1 MQVPVNETKPI
12 IARTLLHHNRN
23 PLLRTLS
30 LREPEEYDNI
40 FAMKREKGVALALSL
55 FLLAIYLLT
64 YSGDIH
70 SSDGLSMLSVTESL
84 VKRGDYDTNQ
94 ILWMGLQQGTFGR
107 GGELYSRKGL
117 GASLVALPLAWLGLV
132 VPFWGFVQTTLLLN
146 VAITALSGL
155 LVFLYLRRLGYSW
168 EVGLL
173 LALLFGL
180 GTMAWPYSK
189 YFFSEPLT
197 GLALLATAY
206 LLLRFRETQ
215 ATGDLAL
222 AGTSLG
228 LAIATRLA
236 TAAIAP
242 LFLLP
247 LLAYSLPHSRRLIPF
262 LAAFLIPLILWG
274 LLIGGYNYLRFG
286 NPLVTGYLPQESF
299 RTPLLTGLAGLLI
312 SPGRGLFLYC
322 PIFLLILPAFPI
334 FLVRH
339 RIEGAF
345 SLSLVTIYILLYSKW
360 FMWHG
365 GFAWGPRFLVP
376 IIPFLVIPLAP
387 LVEGLRGRGKVAFA
401 SLSAIS
407 IAPQILGLSV
417 HFGRFQEML
426 LQVGLPLFAPS
437 TFFHPRYSP
446 LLGQLSLLR
455 TEYLDF
461 AWMKPHLD
469 WPVLAFLLCV
479 VLLSALALVY
489 YTKAA
494 RPYAIWPLGAM
505 TLLIVGV
512 IAFTLA
518 RYKQEGQDFVEMVE
532 FITTYS
538 QPNDAL
544 ILNSPSETSLL
555 QNHYKG
561 NLPVY
566 GLVEGG
572 PPLPPERKELLQA
585 LTARYRHLWLIPGG
599 LNDGLDIW
607 LSEKGY
613 RAFDE
618 PFGEERLALYFF
630 PSQPLAERTKEAIFG
645 ERIALKAYGM
655 MEQVKPG
662 DVLAVN
668 LCWRV
673 IATLSKDYHLF
684 VHLVD
689 QERRLWAQK
698 DSPKPTSG
706 WQPGEEIDDKQALLL
721 PRHIPLGRYQLL
733 VGFYLL
739 ESGQRLTL
747 ADGQDSLRLGSI
759 EVVID

>member
-1 MQVPVNETKPI
+1 ME
-12 IARTLLHHNRN
+12 
-23 PLLRTLS
+23 
-30 LREPEEYDNI
+30 
-40 FAMKREKGVALALSL
+40 REKGIALALSL

-107 GGELYSRKGL
+107 GGELYSRKGM
-117 GASLVALPLAWLGLV
+117 GTSLVALPLAWLGLI

-146 VAITALSGL
+146 VAVTALSGL

-173 LALLFGL
+173 MALLFGL

-197 GLALLATAY
+197 GLALLAAAY
-206 LLLRFRETQ
+206 FLLRFRETQ
-215 ATGDLAL
+215 TTRDLAL

-247 LLAYSLPHSRRLIPF
+247 LLAYSLPDRVSYRRLIPF

-274 LLIGGYNYLRFG
+274 LLIGGYNYLRFE
-286 NPLVTGYLPQESF
+286 NPLVTGYLPEESF
-299 RTPLLTGLAGLLI
+299 RAPLLTGLAGLLI

-322 PIFLLILPAFPI
+322 PLFLALFPSFPV
-334 FLVRH
+334 FLRRH
-339 RIEGAF
+339 RPEGLF
-345 SLSLVTIYILLYSKW
+345 CLSLTTIHILLYSKW

-365 GFAWGPRFLVP
+365 GHAWGPRFLVP

-387 LVEGLRGRGKVAFA
+387 LVEGLRGRAKATFA
-401 SLSAIS
+401 SLSAIT
-407 IAPQILGLSV
+407 IAIQILGLSV
-417 HFGRFQEML
+417 HFADFQEIL
-426 LQVGLPLFAPS
+426 VQAGLPLYAPV

-461 AWMKPHLD
+461 AWMKPNID
-469 WPVLAFLLCV
+469 WLVLAL
-479 VLLSALALVY
+479 LLSAALISALTLAY
-489 YTKAA
+489 YAKAT
-494 RPYAIWPLGAM
+494 RPYATWPLMAM
-505 TLLIVGV
+505 TLLIVGL
-512 IAFTLA
+512 IGFTLA
-518 RYKQEGQDFVEMVE
+518 RYKQDGHRDFVEMVE
-532 FITTYS
+532 FITSYS

-544 ILNSPSETSLL
+544 VFNSPAETSLL

-561 NLPVY
+561 NLPLY
-566 GLVEGG
+566 GLFEGG
-572 PPLPPERKELLQA
+572 PPLPPEREELLQT
-585 LTARYRHLWLIPGG
+585 LTARYRRLWLIPGG

-613 RAFDE
+613 RAFDK

-630 PSQPLAERTKEAIFG
+630 PSQPLAIRPMEAIFG
-645 ERIALKAYGM
+645 EKIALVGYGFQEM
-655 MEQVKPG
+655 VQPG
-662 DVLAVN
+662 DVLPLN
-668 LCWRV
+668 LHWK
-673 IATLSKDYHLF
+673 ALKPMEEDYHVF

-689 QERRLWAQK
+689 EEGRLWTQQ
-698 DSPKPTSG
+698 DSYPLLGAYPTSR
-706 WQPGEEIDDKQALLL
+706 WQPGEEISDKYALLL
-721 PRHIPLGRYQLL
+721 PLEMPPGEYQLL

-739 ESGQRLTL
+739 ESGHRLIL
-747 ADGQDSLRLGSI
+747 ADGENYLPLGL
-759 EVVID
+759 VQVPRGCY

>member
-1 MQVPVNETKPI
+1 MLVL
-12 IARTLLHHNRN
+12 ALLH
-23 PLLRTLS
+23 TLS
-30 LREPEEYDNI
+30 LREPREYDNI

-84 VKRGDYDTNQ
+84 VKRDDYDTNQ

-107 GGELYSRKGL
+107 GGELYSRKGI
-117 GASLVALPLAWLGLV
+117 GTSLVALPLAWLGLIA
-132 VPFWGFVQTTLLLN
+132 PFWGFVQTTLLLN
-146 VAITALSGL
+146 VLVTALSGL

-168 EVGLL
+168 EVSLL
-173 LALLFGL
+173 VALLFGL
-180 GTMAWPYSK
+180 GTMSWPYSK

-197 GLALLATAY
+197 GLTLLATAY
-206 LLLRFRETQ
+206 FLLCFKETRT
-215 ATGDLAL
+215 TGDLAL

-247 LLAYSLPHSRRLIPF
+247 LLAYSLPDRVSYRRLIPF
-262 LAAFLIPLILWG
+262 LTAFLIPLILWG

-286 NPLVTGYLPQESF
+286 NPLTTGYLPQESF

-322 PIFLLILPAFPI
+322 PIFLAILPAFPI
-334 FLVRH
+334 FLGRH
-339 RIEGAF
+339 RIEGLF

-387 LVEGLRGRGKVAFA
+387 LVEGLRGRAKVAFA
-401 SLSAIS
+401 SLSAIT
-407 IAPQILGLSV
+407 IAIQILGLSV
-417 HFGRFQEML
+417 HFGRFQEIL
-426 LQVGLPLFAPS
+426 LQAGLPLFAPA

-455 TEYLDF
+455 TDYLDF
-461 AWMKPHLD
+461 AWMKPHID
-469 WPVLAFLLCV
+469 WLVLALLLSV
-479 VLLSALALVY
+479 VLISALALVY
-489 YTKAA
+489 YTKAT
-494 RPYAIWPLGAM
+494 RPYAVWPLMAM
-505 TLLIVGV
+505 ALLIVGV
-512 IAFTLA
+512 IGFTLA
-518 RYKQEGQDFVEMVE
+518 RYKQDEHRDFVEMVE
-532 FITTYS
+532 FITSYS
-538 QPNDAL
+538 RPNDAL
-544 ILNSPSETSLL
+544 ILNSPSETPLL

-566 GLVEGG
+566 GLFEGD
-572 PPLPPERKELLQA
+572 PPLPPEREQLLQT
-585 LTARYRHLWLIPGG
+585 LTARYRLLWLIPGG
-599 LNDGLDIW
+599 LNDGLDVW

-630 PSQPLAERTKEAIFG
+630 PSQPLAERAEEALFG
-645 ERIALKAYGM
+645 ERIALEGLGVT
-655 MEQVKPG
+655 EQVEPG

-668 LCWRV
+668 LRWRA
-673 IATLSKDYHLF
+673 IATLPLDYHLF

-689 QERRLWAQK
+689 QEGRLWAQQ
-698 DSPKPTSG
+698 DSLKTTSG
-706 WQPGEEIDDKQALLL
+706 WQPSEEVEEKQAMLL
-721 PRHIPLGRYQLL
+721 PRDIPPGQYQIV

-739 ESGQRLTL
+739 ETGQRLTL
-747 ADGQDSLRLGSI
+747 ADGQDSLGLGSI
-759 EVVID
+759 EVVVE

>member
-1 MQVPVNETKPI
+1 MEKV
-12 IARTLLHHNRN
+12 
-23 PLLRTLS
+23 LRVHTLS
-30 LREPEEYDNI
+30 LREAREYDNI
-40 FAMKREKGVALALSL
+40 FIMKSEKGVALALSL

-107 GGELYSRKGL
+107 GGELYSGKGI
-117 GASLVALPLAWLGLV
+117 GTSLVALPLAWLGLI

-146 VAITALSGL
+146 IAITALSGL

-168 EVGLL
+168 EVSLVVT
-173 LALLFGL
+173 LLFGL

-197 GLALLATAY
+197 GLALLAAAY
-206 LLLRFRETQ
+206 LLLRFRETR
-215 ATGDLAL
+215 APGDLVL

-228 LAIATRLA
+228 LAIATRPA

-242 LFLLP
+242 LFLVP
-247 LLAYSLPHSRRLIPF
+247 LLAYTLPDRASSRRLIPL

-274 LLIGGYNYLRFG
+274 LVIGGYNYLRFE
-286 NPLVTGYLPQESF
+286 NPLTTGYLRDQESF

-322 PIFLLILPAFPI
+322 PLFLALFPSFPL
-334 FLVRH
+334 FLRRH
-339 RIEGAF
+339 RLEGLF
-345 SLSLVTIYILLYSKW
+345 FLSLTTIHILLHSKW

-376 IIPFLVIPLAP
+376 IIPFLAIPLAP
-387 LVEGLRGRGKVAFA
+387 LVDGLRGRAKAAFA
-401 SLSAIS
+401 LLSAIT
-407 IAPQILGLSV
+407 IAIQILGLSV
-417 HFGRFQEML
+417 HFRHFQEML
-426 LQVGLPLFAPS
+426 LQTGLRLFAPA
-437 TFFHPRYSP
+437 TFWDPRYSP
-446 LLGQLSLLR
+446 LLGQLSFLR
-455 TEYLDF
+455 TDYLDF
-461 AWMKPHLD
+461 AWMKPQID
-469 WPVLAFLLCV
+469 WLVVAFLWFV
-479 VLLSALALVY
+479 VLISALTLVY
-489 YTKAA
+489 YAKAA
-494 RPYAIWPLGAM
+494 QSHAVWPLMAM
-505 TLLIVGV
+505 SLLILGV
-512 IAFTLA
+512 IGFTLA
-518 RYKQEGQDFVEMVE
+518 RYKQDGHRDFVEMVG
-532 FITTYS
+532 FIASYS
-538 QPNDAL
+538 GPNDAL
-544 ILNSPSETSLL
+544 ILNSPAETSLL

-561 NLPVY
+561 NLPIY
-566 GLVEGG
+566 GLFEGG
-572 PPLPPERKELLQA
+572 PPLPPEREELLQT
-585 LTARYRHLWLIPGG
+585 LTARYRRLWLIPGG
-599 LNDGLDIW
+599 LNDGIDIW

-630 PSQPLAERTKEAIFG
+630 PSQPLAEGAEEAIFG
-645 ERIALKAYGM
+645 ERIALEGYGV

-668 LCWRV
+668 LRWRPL
-673 IATLSKDYHLF
+673 APLSVDYHLF

-689 QERRLWAQK
+689 QEGRLWAQQ
-698 DSPKPTSG
+698 DSLKPTSG
-706 WQPGEEIDDKQALLL
+706 WQPGEEVEDKQAMLL
-721 PRHIPLGRYQLL
+721 PRHIPPSQYQIV

-747 ADGQDSLRLGSI
+747 ADGQDSLRLGSV
-759 EVVID
+759 EVVVE

>member
-1 MQVPVNETKPI
+1 
-12 IARTLLHHNRN
+12 
-23 PLLRTLS
+23 
-30 LREPEEYDNI
+30 LREPWEYDNI

-84 VKRGDYDTNQ
+84 VRRGDYDTNQ

-107 GGELYSRKGL
+107 GGELYSGKGI
-117 GASLVALPLAWLGLV
+117 GTSLVALPLAWLGLI

-146 VAITALSGL
+146 VVVTALSGL
-155 LVFLYLRRLGYSW
+155 LVFLYLRRLGYPW
-168 EVGLL
+168 EVGLVV
-173 LALLFGL
+173 ALLFGL
-180 GTMAWPYSK
+180 GSMAWPYSK

-197 GLALLATAY
+197 GLALLAAAY
-206 LLLRFRETQ
+206 FLLRFRETQ
-215 ATGDLAL
+215 VTSDLAL

-247 LLAYSLPHSRRLIPF
+247 LLAYSLPRNRRLIPL

-274 LLIGGYNYLRFG
+274 LVIGGYNYLRFE
-286 NPLVTGYLPQESF
+286 NPLTTGYLRDQESF

-322 PIFLLILPAFPI
+322 PIFLAILPAFPI
-334 FLVRH
+334 FLGRH
-339 RIEGAF
+339 RIEGSF
-345 SLSLVTIYILLYSKW
+345 SLSLVTIYILLHSKW

-387 LVEGLRGRGKVAFA
+387 LVERLRGRAKAAFA
-401 SLSAIS
+401 SLSAIT
-407 IAPQILGLSV
+407 IAVQILGLSV
-417 HFGRFQEML
+417 HFVRFQEIL
-426 LQVGLPLFAPS
+426 LQTGLPLFAPA

-446 LLGQLSLLR
+446 LRGQLSLLR
-455 TEYLDF
+455 TDYLDF
-461 AWMKPHLD
+461 AWMKPHVD
-469 WPVLAFLLCV
+469 WLALALLLSV
-479 VLLSALALVY
+479 VLISASALAY

-494 RPYAIWPLGAM
+494 RTYATWPLMAM

-512 IAFTLA
+512 IGFTLA
-518 RYKQEGQDFVEMVE
+518 RYKQDGHRDFVEMVE
-532 FITTYS
+532 FIASYS
-538 QPNDAL
+538 QPDDAL
-544 ILNSPSETSLL
+544 ILNSPPETPLL

-566 GLVEGG
+566 GLFEGG
-572 PPLPPERKELLQA
+572 PPLPSEREELLQA
-585 LTARYRHLWLIPGG
+585 LTARYRRLWLIPGG
-599 LNDGLDIW
+599 LNDGLDVW

-613 RAFDE
+613 RAFDG
-618 PFGEERLALYFF
+618 PFGEERLALYLF
-630 PSQPLAERTKEAIFG
+630 PSQPLAERAKEAIFG
-645 ERIALKAYGM
+645 ERIALKGYGM

-668 LCWRV
+668 LNWSPL
-673 IATLSKDYHLF
+673 APLSVDYHLF

-689 QERRLWAQK
+689 QEGRLWAQQ
-698 DSPKPTSG
+698 DSPKLTSG
-706 WQPGEEIDDKQALLL
+706 WQPGEEVDDKQAMLL
-721 PRHIPLGRYQLL
+721 PRDIPPGQYQIV

-739 ESGQRLTL
+739 ETGQRLTL
-747 ADGQDSLRLGSI
+747 ADGQDSLGLGSI
-759 EVVID
+759 EVVVE

>member
-1 MQVPVNETKPI
+1 
-12 IARTLLHHNRN
+12 
-23 PLLRTLS
+23 
-30 LREPEEYDNI
+30 
-40 FAMKREKGVALALSL
+40 MKREKGVALALSL

-107 GGELYSRKGL
+107 GGELYSRKGI
-117 GASLVALPLAWLGLV
+117 GTSLVALPLAWLGLI
-132 VPFWGFVQTTLLLN
+132 VPLWGFVQTTLLLN
-146 VAITALSGL
+146 VAVTALSGL
-155 LVFLYLRRLGYSW
+155 LLFLYLRRLGYSR
-168 EVGLL
+168 EVGLVV
-173 LALLFGL
+173 ALLFGL

-215 ATGDLAL
+215 ATRDLAL

-247 LLAYSLPHSRRLIPF
+247 LLAYSLPPSRRLIPF

-286 NPLVTGYLPQESF
+286 NPLTTGYLPQEDF
-299 RTPLLTGLAGLLI
+299 RTPLLIGLAGLLV

-334 FLVRH
+334 FLARH
-339 RIEGAF
+339 RTEGAF
-345 SLSLVTIYILLYSKW
+345 SLSLVTIHVLLYSKW

-376 IIPFLVIPLAP
+376 IIPFLAIPLAP
-387 LVEGLRGRGKVAFA
+387 LVEGLRGRAKVAFA
-401 SLSAIS
+401 SLSAIT
-407 IAPQILGLSV
+407 IAIQILGLSV
-417 HFGRFQEML
+417 HFVHFQETL
-426 LQVGLPLFAPS
+426 LQTGLPLFAPA

-455 TEYLDF
+455 SDYLDF
-461 AWMKPHLD
+461 AWMKPQVD
-469 WPVLAFLLCV
+469 WLVVALLLSVVLISASVLA
-479 VLLSALALVY
+479 Y

-494 RPYAIWPLGAM
+494 RTRAIWPLVAL
-505 TLLIVGV
+505 TLLFLDVTG
-512 IAFTLA
+512 FTLA
-518 RYKQEGQDFVEMVE
+518 RYKQDGDRDLVEIVK
-532 FITTYS
+532 FITGYS
-538 QPNDAL
+538 GPNDAL
-544 ILNSPSETSLL
+544 ILNSPSQTPLL
-555 QNHYKG
+555 QDHYKG
-561 NLPVY
+561 NLPLY
-566 GLVEGG
+566 GLFEGR
-572 PPLPPERKELLQA
+572 PPLPPEREELLQA
-585 LTARYRHLWLIPGG
+585 LTTRYRRLWLIPGG

-630 PSQPLAERTKEAIFG
+630 PSQPLMERAEEAIFG
-645 ERIALKAYGM
+645 EGIALKGYGM

-668 LCWRV
+668 LHWRA
-673 IATLSKDYHLF
+673 IAPLPVDYHLF

-689 QERRLWAQK
+689 QEGRLWAQK

-706 WQPGEEIDDKQALLL
+706 WRPGEEVDDKQAMLL
-721 PRHIPLGRYQLL
+721 PRDIPPGQYQIV

-747 ADGQDSLRLGSI
+747 ADGQDSLRLDSI
-759 EVVID
+759 EVVVD

>member
-1 MQVPVNETKPI
+1 ML
-12 IARTLLHHNRN
+12 RLH
-23 PLLRTLS
+23 TLS
-30 LREPEEYDNI
+30 LQEPQEYDNI
-40 FAMKREKGVALALSL
+40 FIMKSEKGVALALSL

-107 GGELYSRKGL
+107 GGELYSRKGI
-117 GASLVALPLAWLGLV
+117 GTSLVALPLAWLGLI
-132 VPFWGFVQTTLLLN
+132 VPLWGFVQTTLLLN
-146 VAITALSGL
+146 VAVTALSGL

-168 EVGLL
+168 KVDLVV
-173 LALLFGL
+173 ALLFGL

-206 LLLRFRETQ
+206 CLLRFRETQ

-222 AGTSLG
+222 AGTFLG

-242 LFLLP
+242 LFLFP
-247 LLAYSLPHSRRLIPF
+247 LWAYSSPDRVSYRRLISS

-274 LLIGGYNYLRFG
+274 LLLGGYNYLRFG
-286 NPLVTGYLPQESF
+286 NPLTTGYLPQESF

-312 SPGRGLFLYC
+312 SPGRGLFFYC
-322 PIFLLILPAFPI
+322 PIFLAVLPAFPA
-334 FLVRH
+334 FLGRH
-339 RIEGAF
+339 RIEGSF
-345 SLSLVTIYILLYSKW
+345 FLSLVAIYILLYSKW

-376 IIPFLVIPLAP
+376 IIPFLAITLAP
-387 LVEGLRGRGKVAFA
+387 LVERLRGGAKVAFA

-407 IAPQILGLSV
+407 VAIQILGLSV
-417 HFGRFQEML
+417 HFGRFQETL
-426 LQVGLPLFAPS
+426 LQKGFPLFALV
-437 TFFHPRYSP
+437 TFWAPRYSP

-455 TEYLDF
+455 TDYLDF
-461 AWMKPHLD
+461 AWMKPQID
-469 WPVLAFLLCV
+469 WLVVALLLSV
-479 VLLSALALVY
+479 VLISALTLAY

-494 RPYAIWPLGAM
+494 QSHAVWPLMAM
-505 TLLIVGV
+505 IFLILGV
-512 IAFTLA
+512 TSFTLA
-518 RYKQEGQDFVEMVE
+518 RYKRDRDFVEMVE
-532 FITTYS
+532 FIASYS
-538 QPNDAL
+538 RPDDAL
-544 ILNSPSETSLL
+544 ILNSPAETSLL

-566 GLVEGG
+566 GLFEGG
-572 PPLPPERKELLQA
+572 PPLPPEREELLQ
-585 LTARYRHLWLIPGG
+585 TSIARYRRLWLIPGG

-630 PSQPLAERTKEAIFG
+630 PSQPLAEGAEEAIFG
-645 ERIALKAYGM
+645 ERITLEGYGV

-668 LCWRV
+668 LRWRPL
-673 IATLSKDYHLF
+673 APLSVDYHLF
-684 VHLVD
+684 VHLID
-689 QERRLWAQK
+689 QEGTLWAQK
-698 DSPKPTSG
+698 DSFKPTSG
-706 WQPGEEIDDKQALLL
+706 WQPGAEVEDKQAMLL
-721 PRHIPLGRYQLL
+721 PRHIPSGQYQIV

-747 ADGQDSLRLGSI
+747 ADGRDSLGLGSV
-759 EVVID
+759 EVVVE

>member
-1 MQVPVNETKPI
+1 
-12 IARTLLHHNRN
+12 
-23 PLLRTLS
+23 
-30 LREPEEYDNI
+30 
-40 FAMKREKGVALALSL
+40 MKREKGVALALSL

-94 ILWMGLQQGTFGR
+94 ILWMELQQGTFGR
-107 GGELYSRKGL
+107 GGELYSRKGI
-117 GASLVALPLAWLGLV
+117 GTSLVALPLAWLGLII
-132 VPFWGFVQTTLLLN
+132 PFWGFVQTTLLLN
-146 VAITALSGL
+146 VAVTALSGL

-173 LALLFGL
+173 VALLFGL

-197 GLALLATAY
+197 GLALLAAAY

-247 LLAYSLPHSRRLIPF
+247 LLAYSLPRSRRLIPF

-274 LLIGGYNYLRFG
+274 LLLGGYNYLRFG
-286 NPLVTGYLPQESF
+286 NPLTTGYLPQESF

-322 PIFLLILPAFPI
+322 PIFLAILPAFPI
-334 FLVRH
+334 FLARH
-339 RIEGAF
+339 RIQGSF
-345 SLSLVTIYILLYSKW
+345 SLSLVTIYILLHSKW

-387 LVEGLRGRGKVAFA
+387 LVEGLRGRAKAAFA
-401 SLSAIS
+401 SLSAIT
-407 IAPQILGLSV
+407 IAIQILGLSV
-417 HFGRFQEML
+417 HFARFQEIL
-426 LQVGLPLFAPS
+426 LQADLPLFAPA

-455 TEYLDF
+455 VEYLDF
-461 AWMKPHLD
+461 AWMKPHID
-469 WPVLAFLLCV
+469 WPVLAL
-479 VLLSALALVY
+479 LLSLALISALVLAY
-489 YTKAA
+489 YTKAT
-494 RPYAIWPLGAM
+494 RPYTVWPLMAM

-512 IAFTLA
+512 IGFTLA
-518 RYKQEGQDFVEMVE
+518 RYKRDGHRDFVEMVE
-532 FITTYS
+532 FITSYS
-538 QPNDAL
+538 GPSDAL
-544 ILNSPSETSLL
+544 IFNSPAETSLL

-561 NLPVY
+561 TLPVY
-566 GLVEGG
+566 GLFEGG
-572 PPLPPERKELLQA
+572 PPLPLEKEELLQA
-585 LTARYRHLWLIPGG
+585 LTARYRRLWLIPGG
-599 LNDGLDIW
+599 LNDGLDVW

-613 RAFDE
+613 RAFNE

-630 PSQPLAERTKEAIFG
+630 PSQPLAERAEEAIFG
-645 ERIALKAYGM
+645 ERIALKGYGM

-668 LCWRV
+668 LHWKA
-673 IATLSKDYHLF
+673 IATLPLDYHLF
-684 VHLVD
+684 VHLID
-689 QERRLWAQK
+689 QEGTLWAQK
-698 DSPKPTSG
+698 DSFKPTSG
-706 WQPGEEIDDKQALLL
+706 WQPGEEVDDKQAILL
-721 PRHIPLGRYQLL
+721 PRDIPPGQYQIV

-739 ESGQRLTL
+739 ESGQRLVLT
-747 ADGQDSLRLGSI
+747 DGQDSLGLGSI
-759 EVVID
+759 EVVVD

>member
-1 MQVPVNETKPI
+1 
-12 IARTLLHHNRN
+12 
-23 PLLRTLS
+23 
-30 LREPEEYDNI
+30 
-40 FAMKREKGVALALSL
+40 MKKEKGVALALSL
-55 FLLAIYLLT
+55 FLLTIYLLT

-107 GGELYSRKGL
+107 DGELYSRKGI
-117 GASLVALPLAWLGLV
+117 GTSLVALPLAWWGLII
-132 VPFWGFVQTTLLLN
+132 PFWGFVQTTLLLN
-146 VAITALSGL
+146 VAVTALSGL

-173 LALLFGL
+173 VALLFGL

-215 ATGDLAL
+215 ATSDLAL

-247 LLAYSLPHSRRLIPF
+247 LLAYSLPHRRRLISL

-299 RTPLLTGLAGLLI
+299 RTPLLTGLAGLLV
-312 SPGRGLFLYC
+312 SPGRGLFIYC
-322 PIFLLILPAFPI
+322 PILLATLLALPLFLR
-334 FLVRH
+334 RH
-339 RIEGAF
+339 RIEGLL
-345 SLSLVTIYILLYSKW
+345 SLSLTIIHIFLYSKW

-387 LVEGLRGRGKVAFA
+387 LVEGLHGRWKAAFA
-401 SLSAIS
+401 SLAAIS
-407 IAPQILGLSV
+407 IAIQILGLSV
-417 HFGRFQEML
+417 HFRHFQEV
-426 LQVGLPLFAPS
+426 LQQETLQAGLPLFAPA
-437 TFFHPRYSP
+437 TFFDPRYSP
-446 LLGQLSLLR
+446 LRGQLSFLQA
-455 TEYLDF
+455 EYLDF
-461 AWMKPHLD
+461 AWMNPHLD
-469 WPVLAFLLCV
+469 WL
-479 VLLSALALVY
+479 ALALLLSVALISAWTLVHY
-489 YTKAA
+489 MKAA
-494 RPYAIWPLGAM
+494 RTYAIWPLMAL
-505 TLLIVGV
+505 TLLILGV
-512 IAFTLA
+512 TGFTLA
-518 RYKQEGQDFVEMVE
+518 RYKQDGHQDFVEMVE

-538 QPNDAL
+538 RPNDAL
-544 ILNSPSETSLL
+544 ILNSPAETSLL

-561 NLPVY
+561 NLPLY
-566 GLVEGG
+566 GLFERE
-572 PPLPPERKELLQA
+572 PPLPPEREELLQA
-585 LTARYRHLWLIPGG
+585 LTARYRRLWLIPGG
-599 LNDGLDIW
+599 LNDGLDLW

-630 PSQPLAERTKEAIFG
+630 PSQPLAERAKEAIFG
-645 ERIALKAYGM
+645 ERIALEGYGM

-662 DVLAVN
+662 DVLTVN
-668 LCWRV
+668 LHWK
-673 IATLSKDYHLF
+673 AMAPLSEDYHLF

-689 QERRLWAQK
+689 QEGTLWAQK
-698 DSPKPTSG
+698 DSPKPTSA
-706 WQPGEEIDDKQALLL
+706 WQPGEEVDDKQAMLL
-721 PRHIPLGRYQLL
+721 PRHIPPGQYQIV

-747 ADGQDSLRLGSI
+747 ADGPDNLLLGSI
-759 EVVID
+759 EVVVE

>member
-1 MQVPVNETKPI
+1 
-12 IARTLLHHNRN
+12 
-23 PLLRTLS
+23 
-30 LREPEEYDNI
+30 
-40 FAMKREKGVALALSL
+40 MKREKGVALALSL

-70 SSDGLSMLSVTESL
+70 SSDGLSMLSVAESL

-117 GASLVALPLAWLGLV
+117 GTSLVALPLAWLGLI

-146 VAITALSGL
+146 VAATALSGL

-168 EVGLL
+168 EVSLL
-173 LALLFGL
+173 VALLFGL

-206 LLLRFRETQ
+206 LLLRFRETR
-215 ATGDLAL
+215 AISDLAL

-236 TAAIAP
+236 TAVIAP

-247 LLAYSLPHSRRLIPF
+247 LLAYSLPDRASYRRLIPF

-299 RTPLLTGLAGLLI
+299 RTPLLTGLVGLLI

-322 PIFLLILPAFPI
+322 PIFLAILPAFPI
-334 FLVRH
+334 FLRRH
-339 RIEGAF
+339 RIEGSF
-345 SLSLVTIYILLYSKW
+345 SLFLVTIYILLYSKW

-387 LVEGLRGRGKVAFA
+387 LVEGLRGGAKVAFA
-401 SLSAIS
+401 LLSAIT
-407 IAPQILGLSV
+407 IAIQILGLSV
-417 HFGRFQEML
+417 DFGRFQEIL
-426 LQVGLPLFAPS
+426 LQAGLPLFTPA
-437 TFFHPRYSP
+437 TFFDPRYSP

-455 TEYLDF
+455 AEYLDF
-461 AWMKPHLD
+461 AWMKPHID
-469 WPVLAFLLCV
+469 WLVLPPLLSMTLISGLVLA
-479 VLLSALALVY
+479 Y
-489 YTKAA
+489 YTKAT
-494 RPYAIWPLGAM
+494 RPHASWPLMAM
-505 TLLIVGV
+505 TLLIVGLTG
-512 IAFTLA
+512 FSLA
-518 RYKQEGQDFVEMVE
+518 RYKQDGHRDFVEMVE
-532 FITTYS
+532 FITSYS

-544 ILNSPSETSLL
+544 ILNSPAETPLL

-561 NLPVY
+561 KLPVY
-566 GLVEGG
+566 GLFEGG
-572 PPLPPERKELLQA
+572 PPLPPEREELLQT
-585 LTARYRHLWLIPGG
+585 LTARYRRLWFIPGG
-599 LNDGLDIW
+599 LNDGLDVW

-630 PSQPLAERTKEAIFG
+630 PSQPLAERAEEAIFG
-645 ERIALKAYGM
+645 EGIALKGYGM

-668 LCWRV
+668 LRWRA
-673 IATLSKDYHLF
+673 IAPLPVDYHLF

-689 QERRLWAQK
+689 QEGRLWAQQ
-698 DSPKPTSG
+698 DSPKSTSR
-706 WQPGEEIDDKQALLL
+706 WQPGEEIEERPAVLL
-721 PRHIPLGRYQLL
+721 PRDIPPGQYQIV

-739 ESGQRLTL
+739 ETGQRLKL

-759 EVVID
+759 EVVAE

>member
-1 MQVPVNETKPI
+1 
-12 IARTLLHHNRN
+12 
-23 PLLRTLS
+23 
-30 LREPEEYDNI
+30 
-40 FAMKREKGVALALSL
+40 MKREKGVALALSL

-94 ILWMGLQQGTFGR
+94 ILWMELQQGTFGR
-107 GGELYSRKGL
+107 GGELYSRKGI
-117 GASLVALPLAWLGLV
+117 GTSLVALPLAWLGLII
-132 VPFWGFVQTTLLLN
+132 PFWGFVQTTLLLN
-146 VAITALSGL
+146 VAVTALSGL

-173 LALLFGL
+173 VALLFGL

-197 GLALLATAY
+197 GLALLAAAY

-247 LLAYSLPHSRRLIPF
+247 LLAYSLPRSRRLIPF

-274 LLIGGYNYLRFG
+274 LLLGGYNYLRFG
-286 NPLVTGYLPQESF
+286 NPLTTGYLPQESF

-322 PIFLLILPAFPI
+322 PIFLAILPAFPI
-334 FLVRH
+334 FLARH
-339 RIEGAF
+339 RIQGSF
-345 SLSLVTIYILLYSKW
+345 SLSLVTIYILLHSKW

-387 LVEGLRGRGKVAFA
+387 LVEGLRGRAKAAFA
-401 SLSAIS
+401 SLSAIT
-407 IAPQILGLSV
+407 IAIQILGLSV
-417 HFGRFQEML
+417 HFARFQEIL
-426 LQVGLPLFAPS
+426 LQADLPLFAPA

-455 TEYLDF
+455 VDYLDF
-461 AWMKPHLD
+461 AWMKPHID
-469 WPVLAFLLCV
+469 WPVLAL
-479 VLLSALALVY
+479 LLSLALISALVLAY

-494 RPYAIWPLGAM
+494 RPYAVWPLMAM

-512 IAFTLA
+512 IGFTLA
-518 RYKQEGQDFVEMVE
+518 RYKRDGHRDFVEMVE
-532 FITTYS
+532 FITSYS
-538 QPNDAL
+538 GPSDAL
-544 ILNSPSETSLL
+544 IFNSPVETSLL

-561 NLPVY
+561 TLPIY
-566 GLVEGG
+566 GLFEGG
-572 PPLPPERKELLQA
+572 PPLPPEKEELLQA
-585 LTARYRHLWLIPGG
+585 LTARYRRLWLIPGG
-599 LNDGLDIW
+599 LNDGLDVW

-613 RAFDE
+613 RAFNE

-630 PSQPLAERTKEAIFG
+630 PSQPLAERAEEAIFG
-645 ERIALKAYGM
+645 ERIALKGYGM

-668 LCWRV
+668 LHWKA
-673 IATLSKDYHLF
+673 IATLPLDYHLF
-684 VHLVD
+684 VHLID
-689 QERRLWAQK
+689 QEGTLWAQK
-698 DSPKPTSG
+698 DSFKPTSG
-706 WQPGEEIDDKQALLL
+706 WQPGEEVDDKQAILL
-721 PRHIPLGRYQLL
+721 PRDIPPGQYQIV

-739 ESGQRLTL
+739 ESGQRLVLT
-747 ADGQDSLRLGSI
+747 DGQDSLGLGSI
-759 EVVID
+759 EVVVD

>member
-1 MQVPVNETKPI
+1 MEKVL
-12 IARTLLHHNRN
+12 RLH
-23 PLLRTLS
+23 TLS
-30 LREPEEYDNI
+30 LQEPREYDNI
-40 FAMKREKGVALALSL
+40 FIMKSEKGVALALSL

-107 GGELYSRKGL
+107 GGELYSRKGI
-117 GASLVALPLAWLGLV
+117 GTSLVALPLAWLGLI
-132 VPFWGFVQTTLLLN
+132 VPLWGFVQTTLLLN
-146 VAITALSGL
+146 VAVTALSGL

-168 EVGLL
+168 KVDLVV
-173 LALLFGL
+173 ALLFGL

-206 LLLRFRETQ
+206 CLLRFRETQ

-222 AGTSLG
+222 AGTFLG

-242 LFLLP
+242 LFLFP
-247 LLAYSLPHSRRLIPF
+247 LWAYSSLDRVSYRRLISS

-274 LLIGGYNYLRFG
+274 LLLGGYNYLRFG
-286 NPLVTGYLPQESF
+286 NPLTTGYLPQESF

-312 SPGRGLFLYC
+312 SPGRGLFFYC
-322 PIFLLILPAFPI
+322 PIFLAVLPAFPA
-334 FLVRH
+334 FLGRH
-339 RIEGAF
+339 RIEGSF
-345 SLSLVTIYILLYSKW
+345 FLSLVAIYILLYSKW

-376 IIPFLVIPLAP
+376 IIPFLAISLAP
-387 LVEGLRGRGKVAFA
+387 LVERLRGGAKVAFA

-407 IAPQILGLSV
+407 VAIQILGLSV
-417 HFGRFQEML
+417 HFGRFQETL
-426 LQVGLPLFAPS
+426 LQKGFPLFALV
-437 TFFHPRYSP
+437 TFWGPRYSP

-455 TEYLDF
+455 TDYLDF
-461 AWMKPHLD
+461 AWMKPQID
-469 WPVLAFLLCV
+469 WLVVALLLPV
-479 VLLSALALVY
+479 VLISALTLAY
-489 YTKAA
+489 YTKTAQSHA
-494 RPYAIWPLGAM
+494 VWPLMAM
-505 TLLIVGV
+505 TFLILGV
-512 IAFTLA
+512 TGFTLA
-518 RYKQEGQDFVEMVE
+518 RYKRDRDFVEMVE
-532 FITTYS
+532 FIASYS
-538 QPNDAL
+538 RPDDAL
-544 ILNSPSETSLL
+544 ILNSPAETSLL

-566 GLVEGG
+566 GLFEGG
-572 PPLPPERKELLQA
+572 PPLPLEREELLQT
-585 LTARYRHLWLIPGG
+585 LTTRYRRLWLIPGG

-630 PSQPLAERTKEAIFG
+630 PSQPLAEGAEEAIFG
-645 ERIALKAYGM
+645 ERITLEGYGV

-668 LCWRV
+668 LRWRLL
-673 IATLSKDYHLF
+673 APLSVDYHLF
-684 VHLVD
+684 VHLID
-689 QERRLWAQK
+689 QEGTLWAQK
-698 DSPKPTSG
+698 DSFKPTSG
-706 WQPGEEIDDKQALLL
+706 WQPGEEVGDKQAMLL
-721 PRHIPLGRYQLL
+721 PRHIPSGQYQIV

-747 ADGQDSLRLGSI
+747 ADGRDSLGLGSV
-759 EVVID
+759 EVVVK

>member
-1 MQVPVNETKPI
+1 MI
-12 IARTLLHHNRN
+12 R
-23 PLLRTLS
+23 S
-30 LREPEEYDNI
+30 
-40 FAMKREKGVALALSL
+40 FFMKREKGVALALSL

-107 GGELYSRKGL
+107 GGELYSRKGI
-117 GASLVALPLAWLGLV
+117 GASLVALPLAWLGLS

-146 VAITALSGL
+146 VAVTALSGL

-173 LALLFGL
+173 VALLFGL

-228 LAIATRLA
+228 LAIVTRLA
-236 TAAIAP
+236 TAAVAP
-242 LFLLP
+242 LFLLL
-247 LLAYSLPHSRRLIPF
+247 LLAYSPPDRVSYRRLIPF

-299 RTPLLTGLAGLLI
+299 RTPLLTGLVGLLI

-322 PIFLLILPAFPI
+322 PLFLALLPSLPT
-334 FLVRH
+334 FLRRH
-339 RIEGAF
+339 RLEGLF
-345 SLSLVTIYILLYSKW
+345 YLSLTTIYILLYSKW

-387 LVEGLRGRGKVAFA
+387 LIEGLHGKAKAAFA
-401 SLSAIS
+401 LLSAITMA
-407 IAPQILGLSV
+407 IQILGLSV
-417 HFGRFQEML
+417 HFARFQEIL
-426 LQVGLPLFAPS
+426 LQTGLPLFAPA

-455 TEYLDF
+455 IDYLDF
-461 AWMKPHLD
+461 AWMEPHID
-469 WPVLAFLLCV
+469 WL
-479 VLLSALALVY
+479 ALALLLSVALISALVLAY
-489 YTKAA
+489 YAKAA
-494 RPYAIWPLGAM
+494 PPYASWPLIAL

-512 IAFTLA
+512 IGFTLA
-518 RYKQEGQDFVEMVE
+518 RYKQDGHQDFVEMVE
-532 FITTYS
+532 FLTSYS

-561 NLPVY
+561 NLSVY
-566 GLVEGG
+566 GLFEGG
-572 PPLPPERKELLQA
+572 PPLPPEKEELLQT
-585 LTARYRHLWLIPGG
+585 LTARYRRLWLIPGG

-630 PSQPLAERTKEAIFG
+630 PSQPLTERAKEAIFG
-645 ERIALKAYGM
+645 ERIALKGYGM

-668 LCWRV
+668 LHWRA
-673 IATLSKDYHLF
+673 IAPLPENYHLF
-684 VHLVD
+684 VHLLD
-689 QERRLWAQK
+689 QEGRLWAQK
-698 DSPKPTSG
+698 DSPKLTSS
-706 WQPGEEIDDKQALLL
+706 WQPGEEMEDKQAMLL
-721 PRHIPLGRYQLL
+721 PHHIPPGQYQIV

-739 ESGQRLTL
+739 ETGQRLTL
-747 ADGQDSLRLGSI
+747 SDGQDSLGLGSI
-759 EVVID
+759 EVVVE

>member
-1 MQVPVNETKPI
+1 
-12 IARTLLHHNRN
+12 
-23 PLLRTLS
+23 
-30 LREPEEYDNI
+30 
-40 FAMKREKGVALALSL
+40 MKREKGVALALSL

-107 GGELYSRKGL
+107 GRELYSRKGI
-117 GASLVALPLAWLGLV
+117 GTSLAALPLAWLGLI

-146 VAITALSGL
+146 VAVTALTGL
-155 LVFLYLRRLGYSW
+155 LVFLYLQRLGHSW
-168 EVGLL
+168 EVGLVVTV
-173 LALLFGL
+173 LFGL

-242 LFLLP
+242 LFLLL
-247 LLAYSLPHSRRLIPF
+247 LLAYSLSDRVSYRRLIPF
-262 LAAFLIPLILWG
+262 LAAFLLPLILWG
-274 LLIGGYNYLRFG
+274 LLLGGYNYLRFG
-286 NPLVTGYLPQESF
+286 NPLTTGYLPQESF

-334 FLVRH
+334 FLGRH

-387 LVEGLRGRGKVAFA
+387 LVEGLRGRAEAASALLSAIRAAFALLFA
-401 SLSAIS
+401 SLSAIT
-407 IAPQILGLSV
+407 IAIQILALSV
-417 HFGRFQEML
+417 HFRHFQEML
-426 LQVGLPLFAPS
+426 EQEMLQAGLPRFALA
-437 TFFHPRYSP
+437 TFFEPRYSP

-461 AWMKPHLD
+461 AWMNPHVD
-469 WPVLAFLLCV
+469 WLALALLLSV
-479 VLLSALALVY
+479 ALISALALTY

-494 RPYAIWPLGAM
+494 RPYAVWPLMAM
-505 TLLIVGV
+505 TLLILGV
-512 IAFTLA
+512 TGFTLA
-518 RYKQEGQDFVEMVE
+518 RYKQDGHRDLAEMVE
-532 FITTYS
+532 FITSYS
-538 QPNDAL
+538 QPKDAL

-561 NLPVY
+561 SLPLY
-566 GLVEGG
+566 GLFEGG
-572 PPLPPERKELLQA
+572 PPLPPEREELLQT
-585 LTARYRHLWLIPGG
+585 LTAQYRRLWLIPGG
-599 LNDGLDIW
+599 LNDGLDVW

-630 PSQPLAERTKEAIFG
+630 PSQPLAERAEEAIFG
-645 ERIALKAYGM
+645 KKIALEGYGIT
-655 MEQVKPG
+655 EPVKPG

-668 LCWRV
+668 LHWKA
-673 IATLSKDYHLF
+673 IATLPVDYHLF
-684 VHLVD
+684 LHLVG
-689 QERRLWAQK
+689 QEGRLWAQQ
-698 DSPKPTSG
+698 DSPKLTSR
-706 WQPGEEIDDKQALLL
+706 WQPGEEVDDKQALLL
-721 PRHIPLGRYQLL
+721 PRDIPLGQYEI
-733 VGFYLL
+733 VIGFYLL
-739 ESGQRLTL
+739 ETDQRLTL
-747 ADGQDSLRLGSI
+747 ADGRDSLGLGSI
-759 EVVID
+759 EVVVE

>member
-1 MQVPVNETKPI
+1 
-12 IARTLLHHNRN
+12 
-23 PLLRTLS
+23 
-30 LREPEEYDNI
+30 
-40 FAMKREKGVALALSL
+40 MKREKGVALALSL

-107 GGELYSRKGL
+107 GGELYSRKGI
-117 GASLVALPLAWLGLV
+117 GTSLVALPLAWLGLI
-132 VPFWGFVQTTLLLN
+132 VPRWGFVQTTLLLN
-146 VAITALSGL
+146 VAVTALSGL
-155 LVFLYLRRLGYSW
+155 LVFLYLRRLEYSW
-168 EVGLL
+168 GVGLVV
-173 LALLFGL
+173 ALLFGL

-197 GLALLATAY
+197 GLALLLSAY
-206 LLLRFRETQ
+206 LLLRFRGTQ
-215 ATGDLAL
+215 ATRDLAL

-247 LLAYSLPHSRRLIPF
+247 LLAYSLPRSRRLIPF

-286 NPLVTGYLPQESF
+286 NPLTTGYLPQEDF
-299 RTPLLTGLAGLLI
+299 RTPLLIGLAGLLV

-334 FLVRH
+334 FLARH
-339 RIEGAF
+339 RTEGAF

-376 IIPFLVIPLAP
+376 IIPFLAIPLAP
-387 LVEGLRGRGKVAFA
+387 LVEGLRGRAKVAFA
-401 SLSAIS
+401 LLSTITIAI
-407 IAPQILGLSV
+407 QILGFSV
-417 HFGRFQEML
+417 HFVHFQETL
-426 LQVGLPLFAPS
+426 LQEGLPLFAPT

-455 TEYLDF
+455 SDYLDF
-461 AWMKPHLD
+461 AWMKPHID
-469 WPVLAFLLCV
+469 WLVLALLLSV
-479 VLLSALALVY
+479 VLISASVLAC

-494 RPYAIWPLGAM
+494 RTRAVWPLVAL
-505 TLLIVGV
+505 TLLILGV
-512 IAFTLA
+512 TGFTLA
-518 RYKQEGQDFVEMVE
+518 RYKQDGDRDLVEMVE
-532 FITTYS
+532 FITAYS
-538 QPNDAL
+538 RPNDAL
-544 ILNSPSETSLL
+544 ILNSPSQTPLL

-561 NLPVY
+561 NLPLY
-566 GLVEGG
+566 GLFEGG
-572 PPLPPERKELLQA
+572 PPLPSEREELLQA
-585 LTARYRHLWLIPGG
+585 LTAQYRRLWLIPGG

-630 PSQPLAERTKEAIFG
+630 PSQPLMERAEEAIFG
-645 ERIALKAYGM
+645 EGIALKGYGM
-655 MEQVKPG
+655 MERVKPG
-662 DVLAVN
+662 GVLAVN
-668 LCWRV
+668 LHWRA
-673 IATLSKDYHLF
+673 IATLPADYHLF

-689 QERRLWAQK
+689 QEGRLWAQK
-698 DSPKPTSG
+698 DSPKPTSR
-706 WQPGEEIDDKQALLL
+706 WQPGEEISDKYALLL
-721 PRHIPLGRYQLL
+721 PLEMPPGEYRLL

-739 ESGQRLTL
+739 ESGHRLFL
-747 ADGQDSLRLGSI
+747 ADGKDNLPLGL
-759 EVVID
+759 VQVP

>member
-1 MQVPVNETKPI
+1 
-12 IARTLLHHNRN
+12 
-23 PLLRTLS
+23 
-30 LREPEEYDNI
+30 
-40 FAMKREKGVALALSL
+40 MKREKGIALALSL

-107 GGELYSRKGL
+107 GGELYSRKAIGT
-117 GASLVALPLAWLGLV
+117 SLAALPLAWLGLIA
-132 VPFWGFVQTTLLLN
+132 PFWGFVQTTLLLN
-146 VAITALSGL
+146 VVVTALSGL
-155 LVFLYLRRLGYSW
+155 LVFLYLRRLGYSC

-173 LALLFGL
+173 VALLFGL

-206 LLLRFRETQ
+206 FLLRFRETQ

-222 AGTSLG
+222 GGTSLG

-242 LFLLP
+242 LFLFP
-247 LLAYSLPHSRRLIPF
+247 LLAYSLPRSRRLIPF
-262 LAAFLIPLILWG
+262 LAAFLIPLILWV
-274 LLIGGYNYLRFG
+274 LLIGGYNYLRFE
-286 NPLVTGYLPQESF
+286 NPLTTGYLPQESF

-334 FLVRH
+334 FLRRH

-345 SLSLVTIYILLYSKW
+345 SLSLATIYILLYSKW

-376 IIPFLVIPLAP
+376 IIPFLAIPLAP
-387 LVEGLRGRGKVAFA
+387 LVEGLRGRAKAAFA
-401 SLSAIS
+401 SLSTITIAI
-407 IAPQILGLSV
+407 QILGLSV
-417 HFGRFQEML
+417 HFSRFQEIL
-426 LQVGLPLFAPS
+426 LQTGLPLFAPA
-437 TFFHPRYSP
+437 TFFDPRYSP

-455 TEYLDF
+455 TDYLDF
-461 AWMKPHLD
+461 AWMKPQID
-469 WPVLAFLLCV
+469 WLVLAL
-479 VLLSALALVY
+479 LLSVVVISALTLAY

-494 RPYAIWPLGAM
+494 RPYTLWPLTAI
-505 TLLIVGV
+505 TLLIVALIG
-512 IAFTLA
+512 FTLA
-518 RYKQEGQDFVEMVE
+518 RYKRDRDFVEMVE

-544 ILNSPSETSLL
+544 ILNSPAETSLL

-566 GLVEGG
+566 GLFEGG
-572 PPLPPERKELLQA
+572 PPLPPEREELLQT
-585 LTARYRHLWLIPGG
+585 LTERYHRLWLIPGG
-599 LNDGLDIW
+599 LNDGLDLW

-630 PSQPLAERTKEAIFG
+630 PSQPLAERTEEAIFG
-645 ERIALKAYGM
+645 EKIALEGYGVT
-655 MEQVKPG
+655 EEVKPG

-668 LCWRV
+668 LHWKA
-673 IATLSKDYHLF
+673 IAPLSEDYQLF

-689 QERRLWAQK
+689 QGGRLWAQQ
-698 DSPKPTSG
+698 DSYKTTSG
-706 WQPGEEIDDKQALLL
+706 WQPYEEVDDKQAMLL
-721 PRHIPLGRYQLL
+721 PLDIPLGQYQVV

-747 ADGQDSLRLGSI
+747 ADGQDSLRLASI
-759 EVVID
+759 EVVLD

>member
-1 MQVPVNETKPI
+1 
-12 IARTLLHHNRN
+12 
-23 PLLRTLS
+23 
-30 LREPEEYDNI
+30 
-40 FAMKREKGVALALSL
+40 MKREKGVGLALSL

-107 GGELYSRKGL
+107 GGELYSGKGI
-117 GASLVALPLAWLGLV
+117 GTSLVALPLAWLGLV

-146 VAITALSGL
+146 VAVTALSGL

-168 EVGLL
+168 EVGLVV
-173 LALLFGL
+173 ALLFGL

-206 LLLRFRETQ
+206 LLLRFRESQ

-228 LAIATRLA
+228 LAIATRPA

-247 LLAYSLPHSRRLIPF
+247 LLAYSLPDRVSYRRLIPS
-262 LAAFLIPLILWG
+262 LAAFLIPLILWA

-286 NPLVTGYLPQESF
+286 NPLTTGYLRDQESF
-299 RTPLLTGLAGLLI
+299 RTPLGTGLRGLLV
-312 SPGRGLFLYC
+312 SPGRGLFIYC
-322 PIFLLILPAFPI
+322 PILLATLPALPL
-334 FLVRH
+334 FLWRH
-339 RIEGAF
+339 RVEGLL
-345 SLSLVTIYILLYSKW
+345 SLSLAIIHTLLHSKW

-387 LVEGLRGRGKVAFA
+387 LVEGLRGRAKAAFGGRIPRASLVLAKAAFA
-401 SLSAIS
+401 WLSAIT
-407 IAPQILGLSV
+407 IAIQILGLSV
-417 HFGRFQEML
+417 HFARFQEIL
-426 LQVGLPLFAPS
+426 LQAGLSRFALA
-437 TFFHPRYSP
+437 TFFEPRYSP

-455 TEYLDF
+455 ADYLDF
-461 AWMKPHLD
+461 AWMKPQID
-469 WPVLAFLLCV
+469 WLVLALLLSV
-479 VLLSALALVY
+479 VLISASVLAY

-494 RPYAIWPLGAM
+494 RPHAVWPLMAM

-512 IAFTLA
+512 IGFTLA
-518 RYKQEGQDFVEMVE
+518 RYKQDGHRDFVEMVE
-532 FITTYS
+532 FISSYS
-538 QPNDAL
+538 GPNDAL
-544 ILNSPSETSLL
+544 ILNSPAETPLL

-561 NLPVY
+561 SLPLY
-566 GLVEGG
+566 GLFEGG
-572 PPLPPERKELLQA
+572 PPLPPESEELLQT
-585 LTARYRHLWLIPGG
+585 LSARYRRLWLIPGG
-599 LNDGLDIW
+599 LNDGLDAW

-630 PSQPLAERTKEAIFG
+630 PSQPLAERAREAVFG
-645 ERIALKAYGM
+645 ERIALKGYGM
-655 MEQVKPG
+655 MEEVKPG
-662 DVLAVN
+662 DVLAVD
-668 LCWRV
+668 LRWRA
-673 IATLSKDYHLF
+673 IAPISVDYHLF

-689 QERRLWAQK
+689 QEGRLWAQQ
-698 DSPKPTSG
+698 DSPEPTSR
-706 WQPGEEIDDKQALLL
+706 WQPGEEVDDKQAMLL
-721 PRHIPLGRYQLL
+721 PRHIPPGQYQIV

-739 ESGQRLTL
+739 ETGQRLTL
-747 ADGQDSLRLGSI
+747 TDGQDNLHLGSV
-759 EVVID
+759 EVVVE

>member
-1 MQVPVNETKPI
+1 
-12 IARTLLHHNRN
+12 
-23 PLLRTLS
+23 
-30 LREPEEYDNI
+30 
-40 FAMKREKGVALALSL
+40 MKREKGVALALSL

-94 ILWMGLQQGTFGR
+94 ILWMELQQGTFGR
-107 GGELYSRKGL
+107 GGQLYSRKGI
-117 GASLVALPLAWLGLV
+117 GTSLVALPLAWLGLII
-132 VPFWGFVQTTLLLN
+132 PFWGFVQTTLLLN
-146 VAITALSGL
+146 VAVTALSGL

-173 LALLFGL
+173 VALLFGL

-197 GLALLATAY
+197 GLGLLAAAY

-247 LLAYSLPHSRRLIPF
+247 LLAYSLPRSRRLIPF

-274 LLIGGYNYLRFG
+274 LLLGGYNYLRFG
-286 NPLVTGYLPQESF
+286 NPLTTGYLPQESF

-322 PIFLLILPAFPI
+322 PIFLAILPAFPI
-334 FLVRH
+334 FLARH
-339 RIEGAF
+339 RIQGSF
-345 SLSLVTIYILLYSKW
+345 SLSLVTIYILLHSKW

-387 LVEGLRGRGKVAFA
+387 LVEGLRGRAKAAFA
-401 SLSAIS
+401 SLSAIT
-407 IAPQILGLSV
+407 IAIQILGLSV
-417 HFGRFQEML
+417 HFARFQEIL
-426 LQVGLPLFAPS
+426 LQADLPLFAPA

-455 TEYLDF
+455 VDYLDF
-461 AWMKPHLD
+461 AWMKPHID
-469 WPVLAFLLCV
+469 WPVLAL
-479 VLLSALALVY
+479 LLSLALISALVLAY

-494 RPYAIWPLGAM
+494 RPYAVWPLMAM

-512 IAFTLA
+512 IGFTLA
-518 RYKQEGQDFVEMVE
+518 RYKRDGHRDFVEMVE
-532 FITTYS
+532 FITSYS
-538 QPNDAL
+538 GPSDAL
-544 ILNSPSETSLL
+544 IFNSPAETSLL

-561 NLPVY
+561 TLPVY
-566 GLVEGG
+566 GLFEGG
-572 PPLPPERKELLQA
+572 PPLPLEKEELLQA
-585 LTARYRHLWLIPGG
+585 LTARYRRLWLIPGG
-599 LNDGLDIW
+599 LNDGLDVW

-613 RAFDE
+613 RAFNE

-630 PSQPLAERTKEAIFG
+630 PSQPLAERAEEAIFG
-645 ERIALKAYGM
+645 ERIALKGYGM

-668 LCWRV
+668 LHWKA
-673 IATLSKDYHLF
+673 IATLPLDYHLF
-684 VHLVD
+684 VHLID
-689 QERRLWAQK
+689 QEGTLWAQK
-698 DSPKPTSG
+698 DSFKPTSG
-706 WQPGEEIDDKQALLL
+706 WQPGEEVDDKQAILL
-721 PRHIPLGRYQLL
+721 PRDIPPGQYQIV

-739 ESGQRLTL
+739 ESGQRLVLT
-747 ADGQDSLRLGSI
+747 DGQDSLGLGSI
-759 EVVID
+759 EVVVD